1 MDALAAQL
9 SVPTVQRALSVR
21 SESSGPFAVA
31 FKPYEHAK
39 FVSVL
44 RGEFELQLERDATP
58 TRLRPGD
65 CYLLADGRPYR
76 IFNADIPDTDAGT
89 LFSANR
95 GADGIVRWGH
105 GVIDTVTIGSRI
117 LFDPEGAAWLR
128 ERLPPL
134 VLLPAGTP
142 EAVRFHAILS
152 LLGTDPENAPGA
164 AFAADRYIGILL
176 VQVLRH
182 ILYTT

>member
-1 MDALAAQL
+1 MDALAAEL
-9 SVPTVQRALSVR
+9 PVPMVRRALSVR
-21 SESSGPFAVA
+21 SESSGPYAVA
-31 FKPYEHAK
+31 FQPYEHAK
-39 FVSVL
+39 FVAVL
-44 RGEFELQLERDATP
+44 RGGFELQLEGDATP

-76 IFNADIPDTDAGT
+76 IFNADVPATDAGT

-105 GVIDTVTIGSRI
+105 GVVDTVTIGSRV
-117 LFDPEGAAWLR
+117 LFNPEGVAWLR

-134 VLLPAGTP
+134 VVLPAGAP
-142 EAVRFHAILS
+142 EAVRFRAILT

-164 AFAADRYIGILL
+164 AFVVDRYVGILL
-176 VQVLRH
+176 VHVLRH
-182 ILYTT
+182 RLYTT

>member
-1 MDALAAQL
+1 MDALATEL
-9 SVPTVQRALSVR
+9 SVPTVQRAVSVR

-44 RGEFELQLERDATP
+44 RGGFDLQLEGDSTP

-65 CYLLADGRPYR
+65 CYVLADGRPYR
-76 IFNADIPDTDAGT
+76 IFNADVPDTDAGT

-105 GVIDTVTIGSRI
+105 GVVDTVTIGSRV
-117 LFDPEGAAWLR
+117 LFNPEGVAWLR

-134 VLLPAGTP
+134 ALLPAGVP
-142 EAVRFHAILS
+142 EAVRFRAILT

-164 AFAADRYIGILL
+164 TFAADRYVGILL

-182 ILYTT
+182 KLYTT